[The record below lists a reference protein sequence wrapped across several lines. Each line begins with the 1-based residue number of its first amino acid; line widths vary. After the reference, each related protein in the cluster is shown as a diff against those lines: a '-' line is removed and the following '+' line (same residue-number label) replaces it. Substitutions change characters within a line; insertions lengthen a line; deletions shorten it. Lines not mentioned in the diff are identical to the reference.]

1 MPTTRTATFALR
13 RTRPLSERCL
23 DAEGPR
29 YRDARCRPGRSAPDL
44 PSRVLAHMATYSLA
58 DDTVDFAPAER
69 LIAHRF
75 HGRTKGAR
83 VVAAYD
89 MASVME
95 AELEAV
101 ERGARRRP
109 GGVAA
114 AGAAFSAF
122 VYMIERRFPHACFVG
137 AADVQEL
144 LALHEAS
151 GMSGRVAVL
160 ACDAPRIC
168 VALDDPRDALIFR
181 GWAAAT
187 LGAAA

>member
-1 MPTTRTATFALR
+1 MAPSPRRHLLRNHTASSHAALDETVVALDSIDTYR
-13 RTRPLSERCL
+13 RYLRGLH
-23 DAEGPR
+23 AFH
-29 YRDARCRPGRSAPDL
+29 
-44 PSRVLAHMATYSLA
+44 V
-58 DDTVDFAPAER
+58 PAER